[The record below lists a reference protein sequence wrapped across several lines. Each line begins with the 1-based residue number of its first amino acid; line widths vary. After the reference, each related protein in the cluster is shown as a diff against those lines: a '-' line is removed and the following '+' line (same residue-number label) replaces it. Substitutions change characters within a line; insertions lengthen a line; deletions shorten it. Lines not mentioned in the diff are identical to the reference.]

1 MPLSISLHSDRGT
14 FDGVVFHIYA
24 FIYFTTANLA
34 MPKIFPLYSNR
45 TI

>member
-1 MPLSISLHSDRGT
+1 MPSSISLHSVRGT
-14 FDGVVFHIYA
+14 FDGVVFHIY
-24 FIYFTTANLA
+24 FFTTANLA